1 MLPLVAIVGRP
12 NVGKSTLF
20 NRLVGRKSA
29 LVANEPGL
37 TRDRHYGRAEW
48 ERQSFDLVDTGGFES
63 DAVEG
68 GLEALIRAQTETAIE
83 EADVVILVWD
93 VRDGPTTADGELVNI
108 LRRSG
113 KPVLYV
119 ANKVDGPRQEP
130 LVPIFYE
137 LGIEEILAVSAEHGL
152 GMDDFIDRLLER
164 IPLPIAG
171 ELSKDDTDQGD
182 GDLKDDGAPLKLALV
197 GRPNAGKSALLNR
210 LLGEERSIVSD
221 MPGTTRDPVDA
232 ELEIGGKRYLLI
244 DTAGI
249 RKKQRSGPLM
259 EQISVLRALRAVT
272 QADIACLLIDGEGE
286 VAAQDAR
293 IANMALDA
301 GRGLLLIFSK
311 SDLLGSRTKARRRI
325 ETMIAD
331 HLYFVD
337 YAPYLLLSAK
347 TGAGVDKV
355 LPKVRAIQR
364 EAQRRFGTAE
374 LNRLLEALV
383 AAHSPPAFRGRSVR
397 LYYITQAQTAPPTF
411 IVSVNHVQGV
421 PKSYRRYVLN
431 RLRAVYG
438 FEGVPLRVFYRA
450 HREVRESSRP
460 RKKSTKTDKKRS
472 KTKKR

>member
-48 ERQSFDLVDTGGFES
+48 ERRSFDLVDTGGFES
-63 DAVEG
+63 DTVEG
-68 GLEALIRAQTETAIE
+68 GIEALIRAQAETAIE

-93 VRDGPTTADGELVNI
+93 VRDGPTTTDGELVSI

-164 IPLPIAG
+164 IPLPIVGA
-171 ELSKDDTDQGD
+171 LPKDDTDQGD
-182 GDLKDDGAPLKLALV
+182 EELKDDGAPLKLALV

-364 EAQRRFGTAE
+364 EAQRRIGTAE
-374 LNRLLEALV
+374 LNRLLQALV